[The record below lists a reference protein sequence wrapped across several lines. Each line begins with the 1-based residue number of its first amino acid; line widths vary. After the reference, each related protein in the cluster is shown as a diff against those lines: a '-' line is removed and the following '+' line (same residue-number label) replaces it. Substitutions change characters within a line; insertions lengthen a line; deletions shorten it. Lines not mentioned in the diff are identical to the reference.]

1 MMMQH
6 THRDAFVILPPTYTD
21 DLTRVIGTLQQ
32 LQLLMVSSWHN
43 PTLADVAHLVL
54 SVEQDFGS
62 STSLEQAIQTLIG
75 QHLTAQKAQR
85 LERQAQQEVTI

>member
-1 MMMQH
+1 MLMHH
-6 THRDAFVILPPTYTD
+6 THRDTFVILPPTYTD
-21 DLTRVIGTLQQ
+21 NLTRVIGTLQQ
-32 LQLLMVSSWHN
+32 LQLLMQTSWHN

-54 SVEQDFGS
+54 SIEQDFGS

-85 LERQAQQEVTI
+85 LERQARQEVML